1 MEKAAPRIFDLVEH
15 PMFDWGPPSPLL
27 SSLMIR
33 PGRQL
38 LNDWCL
44 QARKTYL
51 NENDQEPM
59 IFWMPSP
66 LRKENK
72 ISQDC

>member
-1 MEKAAPRIFDLVEH
+1 MEKAAPRIDDLVRH
-15 PMFDWGPPSPLL
+15 PGIDWGPPSPAL

-38 LNDWCL
+38 LNDWCS
-44 QARKTYL
+44 QAREIYL

-66 LRKENK
+66 LCKENK

>member
-1 MEKAAPRIFDLVEH
+1 MTWLVRH
-15 PMFDWGPPSPLL
+15 PVIDWGPLSPAL
-27 SSLMIR
+27 SPLMIR
-33 PGRQL
+33 PGPQL
-38 LNDWCL
+38 LYDWCSE
-44 QARKTYL
+44 ARELYL

-59 IFWMPSP
+59 IIWMPSP